1 MKSGKISFIEM
12 KKKIILTIVLAI
24 LATWSFAQNDSLVL
38 KNGDHIIG
46 EIESMNRGVLVFET
60 DYSDSDFKIEWS
72 GIAEIY
78 GMNYFLISLSDGTR
92 VTGSFASNPDG
103 KVMLQSEITIYE
115 VDMDDIVFIKSVD
128 QDFWSRVYASI
139 DLSLSVAKANNLSQ
153 LNTRSNIGYIADLWS
168 VSGSYSQLFS
178 ERDDVEATRRTD
190 ASASFSYFLPKD
202 WYIPANISFLS
213 NTEQKLDLRT
223 NARLGFGKY
232 VLHTN
237 RSYWGFSLGASY
249 NDEKY
254 STEVEHRQSWEGF
267 LSTEL
272 NLYDIGDLDLLVS
285 ATVYQGLTET
295 DRFRTDAKF
304 DAKYDLPLD
313 LYIRAG
319 FTVNYDNS
327 PAEGA
332 SETDYVLE
340 SGFGWEL

>member
-1 MKSGKISFIEM
+1 MKKIS
-12 KKKIILTIVLAI
+12 ILTIIFAIFALLA
-24 LATWSFAQNDSLVL
+24 SAQNDSLVL
-38 KNGDHIIG
+38 KNGDHIVG
-46 EIESMNRGVLVFET
+46 EIESMSRGVLIFET
-60 DYSDSDFKIEWS
+60 DYSDSDFTIEWD
-72 GIAEIY
+72 GIQEIY
-78 GMNYFLISLSDGTR
+78 GVNYFLVSLADGTR
-92 VTGSFASNPDG
+92 VTGSFKSQSDG
-103 KVMLQSEITIYE
+103 KVMLQSELMIYE

-139 DLSLSVAKANNLSQ
+139 DLSLRVAKANNLRQ

-178 ERDDVEATRRTD
+178 EQDEVDPTRRTD

-232 VLHTN
+232 VIHTN

-249 NDEKY
+249 NNEKY
-254 STEVEHRQSWEGF
+254 STEEENRKSWEGF
-267 LSTEL
+267 LSSEL
-272 NLYDIGDLDLLVS
+272 NLYDVGDLDLLVS

-295 DRFRTDAKF
+295 ERFRSDIKF

-313 LYIRAG
+313 FYIRAG
-319 FTVNYDNS
+319 FTVNYDNT

>member
-1 MKSGKISFIEM
+1 M
-12 KKKIILTIVLAI
+12 KKRSVLSLIVVIFFLSAF
-24 LATWSFAQNDSLVL
+24 SQNDSIVFN
-38 KNGDHIIG
+38 NGNFVVG
-46 EIESMNRGVLVFET
+46 EIQGMNKGVLTVET
-60 DYSDSDFKIEWS
+60 DYSDSDFKIEWD
-72 GIAEIY
+72 GVAEIY

-92 VTGSFASNPDG
+92 FTGSFSSEPDG
-103 KVMLQSEITIYE
+103 KVMLQGDLTIYE
-115 VDMDDIVFIKSVD
+115 TEMDDIVYIKSVD

-139 DLSLSVAKANNLSQ
+139 DLSLSVAKANNLRQ

-178 ERDDVEATRRTD
+178 EQDDVEATRRTD
-190 ASASFSYFLPKD
+190 ASGAFSYFLPKD

-232 VLHTN
+232 VIHTN

-254 STEVEHRQSWEGF
+254 STEADHRKSWEGF
-267 LSTEL
+267 LSSEL
-272 NLYDIGDLDLLVS
+272 NLYDVGDLDLLVS
-285 ATVYQGLTET
+285 ATVYQGLSESESE
-295 DRFRTDAKF
+295 RFRSDVKF

-313 LYIRAG
+313 FYIRAG
-319 FTVNYDNS
+319 FTINYDNR

>member
-1 MKSGKISFIEM
+1 MISRVYFAALL
-12 KKKIILTIVLAI
+12 ILVSSTAFS
-24 LATWSFAQNDSLVL
+24 ANDSIVFN
-38 KNGDHIIG
+38 NGNFIVG
-46 EIESMNRGVLVFET
+46 EIQSMNRGVLTVET
-60 DYSDSDFKIEWS
+60 DYSDSDFKIEW
-72 GIAEIY
+72 GGVAEIY
-78 GMNYFLISLSDGTR
+78 GLNYFLISLSDGTR
-92 VTGSFASNPDG
+92 VTGSFASQADG
-103 KVMLQSEITIYE
+103 KVMLKGELTIYE
-115 VDMDDIVFIKSVD
+115 TEMDDIVYIKSVD

-139 DLSLSVAKANNLSQ
+139 DLSLSVAKANNLRQ

-190 ASASFSYFLPKD
+190 GSASFSYFLPKD

-213 NTEQKLDLRT
+213 NTEQKLDLRI

-232 VLHTN
+232 VIHTN
-237 RSYWGFSLGASY
+237 QSYWGFSLGASY

-254 STEVEHRQSWEGF
+254 ATEAEQRKSWEGF
-267 LSTEL
+267 LSSEL
-272 NLYDIGDLDLLVS
+272 NLYDIGDLNLLVS

-295 DRFRTDAKF
+295 ERFRSDVKF

-313 LYIRAG
+313 FYIRAG
-319 FTVNYDNS
+319 FTVNYDNK